1 MRESKENER
10 QGLEETNEKSDEPI
24 EEDNE
29 VDVQFQ
35 KGKELQDN
43 MVTSQEILVE
53 SNSEE
58 VIKSNSGK

>member
-10 QGLEETNEKSDEPI
+10 QGLEETNEKSDEAI

-43 MVTSQEILVE
+43 LVTSQEILVE
-53 SNSEE
+53 SNCAE